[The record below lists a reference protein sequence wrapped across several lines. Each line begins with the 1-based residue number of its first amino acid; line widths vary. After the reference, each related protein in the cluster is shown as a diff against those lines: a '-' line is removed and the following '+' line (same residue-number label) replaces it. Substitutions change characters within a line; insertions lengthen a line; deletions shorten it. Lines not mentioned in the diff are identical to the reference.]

1 MANPAS
7 AILRRFRNV
16 STVEPVSSRAAVS
29 ACRQPAPLT
38 RVLLASAL
46 ESDCR
51 VMRDLLNG
59 TSYVLV
65 HAPSWNRALNF
76 MGHVVVPIILYD
88 RLFDIAD
95 WQLAVKRLVSSWR
108 SPSVVLLSQT
118 SEDGLR
124 DDLLRRGG
132 FEVLVRPLESVH
144 VLQTLDLALAYF
156 SLPTPRSATSL
167 FASHRFPGAVV
178 EIARR

>member
-1 MANPAS
+1 MADPAS

-16 STVEPVSSRAAVS
+16 STVEPVPSRAAVS

-38 RVLLASAL
+38 PVLLASAL

-88 RLFDIAD
+88 RLFDITD
-95 WQLAVKRLVSSWR
+95 WQLGVKRLVSSWR

-124 DDLLRRGG
+124 DDLIGRGG

-167 FASHRFPGAVV
+167 IASRRSPGAVV